1 MRIRHLLAAV
11 LVCIA
16 AACAPASAQRQPTD
30 NAGPEAV
37 QRFHEQ
43 HRYTFQLLTMAT
55 EGLVECERW
64 KSTAI
69 RADQAKKILSVLQS
83 LTAKPKLSQ
92 DQARSSIRDLR
103 RAMDQSQL
111 GTMDRAVRAAEQRV
125 TRLQSENA
133 RRQQAGQRPSGS
145 GRQAFDPA
153 RMRDFNPFCPSTS
166 SPRYQSDVDR
176 NYKLL
181 DFVKS
186 RAEGRN
192 ARLSIS
198 AAGPP
203 LFW

>member
-1 MRIRHLLAAV
+1 MKIRHLLAAV
-11 LVCIA
+11 FVCIA
-16 AACAPASAQRQPTD
+16 AVCAPASAQRQPPD
-30 NAGPEAV
+30 KADPDAV

-69 RADQAKKILSVLQS
+69 RADQAKKILSVIQS
-83 LTAKPKLSQ
+83 LKARPKLSQ
-92 DQARSSIRDLR
+92 DQARSSMRDLR
-103 RAMDQSQL
+103 RVMDQSQAA
-111 GTMDRAVRAAEQRV
+111 TMDRAVRAAEQRV
-125 TRLQSENA
+125 AQLQSQNA

-145 GRQAFDPA
+145 GRQTLDPA

-176 NYKLL
+176 NYKLVYFL
-181 DFVKS
+181 QS
-186 RAEGRN
+186 RAQGRH

-198 AAGPP
+198 TAGPP
-203 LFW
+203 LYW